1 MVEDVKVI
9 INRVS
14 NDIDAFRR
22 KLLHLE
28 TKMLNDKVKP
38 ETLHKLKMYKYQWE
52 RCIFYA
58 KEYRKQLISGHID
71 EFEPWQQKLIE
82 KSNKRKEKKNEDA

>member
-1 MVEDVKVI
+1 MAEDVKVI

-58 KEYRKQLISGHID
+58 KEYRKQLISGHIN

-82 KSNKRKEKKNEDA
+82 RSNKKKEKEDA

>member
-1 MVEDVKVI
+1 MGILIAEDVKVI

-58 KEYRKQLISGHID
+58 KEYRNISRRIQGLANQCVLSH
-71 EFEPWQQKLIE
+71 
-82 KSNKRKEKKNEDA
+82 